1 MGNPM
6 WSYKDMCLEADRLI
20 RDADEIDKKS
30 DFKAVEERLRKYNHN
45 KNFYYNCGAAVS
57 NVINEIFE
65 TEGNNSI
72 NAAVGG
78 LSQFEN
84 FIELDDNEPD
94 VSSQKDIQMKIR
106 STIKEL
112 ESLAIEFE
120 TFGICS
126 DYVELTHAISI
137 VRNIGKE
144 K

>member
-6 WSYKDMCLEADRLI
+6 WSYKEMCLETDRLI

-30 DFKAVEERLRKYNHN
+30 DFKTVEERLRKCNHN
-45 KNFYYNCGAAVS
+45 KNFYYNCGVAVS

-65 TEGNNSI
+65 TKGNDSI

-78 LSQFEN
+78 LNQFED

-94 VSSQKDIQMKIR
+94 VSLQKDIQMKIK
-106 STIKEL
+106 SVIKEL